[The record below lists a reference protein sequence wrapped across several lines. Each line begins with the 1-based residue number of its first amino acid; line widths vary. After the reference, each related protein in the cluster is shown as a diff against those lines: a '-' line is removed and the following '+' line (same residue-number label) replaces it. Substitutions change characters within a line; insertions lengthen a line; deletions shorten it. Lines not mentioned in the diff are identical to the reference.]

1 MSGIIG
7 QIRSKSGVIGIDNN
21 DVYKHSWKNYGGGYG
36 SSSSETFDFSNV
48 TIGSGITYDESTLR
62 VTVSVAGTYLVSSS
76 MQRGN
81 STTGIS
87 FDVYVS
93 GSKENGTK
101 MFAMAFSAHEFI
113 GSSGTWVIKLAA
125 GATIYVFGTG
135 YTDGTNCFFSGIRI
149 GA

>member
-7 QIRSKSGVIGIDNN
+7 QIRSKSGIIGIDNN
-21 DVYKHSWKNYGGGYG
+21 DVYKHSWDNYSTGYGGVSAATY
-36 SSSSETFDFSNV
+36 DFSNV
-48 TIGSGITYDESTLR
+48 TIGSGITESAGV

-81 STTGIS
+81 ASASIS

-93 GSKENGTK
+93 GSIEVGTT
-101 MFAMAFSAHEFI
+101 MYAMAYSAHEYI
-113 GSSGTWVIKLAA
+113 SSSGTWVIKVSA
-125 GATIYVFGTG
+125 GATLYVYGTG
-135 YTDGTNCFFSGIRI
+135 STIYGNGSRFSGIRI